1 MLIRPATAADVPHV
15 LPLVRAICD
24 LHASH
29 DPERFRVLPDVLDR
43 YATWLPQ
50 RAADP
55 RSIFLVAE
63 HENAIVGYVVCTIE
77 PEIPIFWIP
86 ECGWI
91 HDIYV
96 VPESRG
102 SGAARALLRE
112 AIRRFESLG
121 VKQLRLHTGTFN
133 EPARAFF
140 ASEGF
145 RPSVVEM
152 LRPIDAHK
160 P

>member
-1 MLIRPATAADVPHV
+1 MLIRPAAAPDVPQV

-24 LHASH
+24 LHAAN
-29 DPERFRVLPDVLDR
+29 DPERFRVLPDVIDR
-43 YATWLPQ
+43 YAAWLPE

-63 HENAIVGYVVCTIE
+63 HDNAIVGYVVCTIE

-96 VPESRG
+96 RPDARHK
-102 SGAARALLRE
+102 GAARELLRE
-112 AIRRFESLG
+112 TIRRFRDLG

-133 EPARAFF
+133 ESARAFF
-140 ASEGF
+140 AKEGF

-152 LRPIDAHK
+152 LRPM